1 MGSNILLEQQPK
13 FYQNVVKPLQESKK
27 VQHAYLIETKNVL
40 NKEELVLA
48 FVEELFKLK
57 LNEDILPKEKLHT
70 LLENGSFPDLK
81 ILKTSAS
88 MIKKEELFNV
98 KEALLEKPVYDGY
111 QIYIIYDADKL
122 NTSSANTILKFLEEP
137 EEGIIAVLTT
147 DNRYQMLDTILS
159 RCQILTFE
167 QYKTQNEELSIDTKN
182 FLELLSRR
190 KQQDLMLNY
199 QQIQE
204 QIFIDRQKSITI
216 LNELNQFLSNLLKNN
231 YQISSGQNQEEIHV
245 YQDYFS
251 QEELIQIL
259 EIIEKK
265 YQELQF
271 NVHFKSWLDT
281 FLLQLMEV

>member
-98 KEALLEKPVYDGY
+98 KEALLETSVYDGY

-216 LNELNQFLSNLLKNN
+216 LNELNQFLSNLLKDN
-231 YQISSGQNQEEIHV
+231 YQISSGQNQEEINA